1 MDAKVTG
8 EKLSDKG
15 TFTVLNYNCIDY
27 INYEEKR
34 HLYRWISKQWYRE
47 KEVGRERDRVK
58 RLVEVSPLDVATRF
72 KGR

>member
-47 KEVGRERDRVK
+47 KEVGRERDRG
-58 RLVEVSPLDVATRF
+58 RLRF
-72 KGR
+72 LKLAWSASGCNQ

>member
-15 TFTVLNYNCIDY
+15 TFTVLYYNCIDY

-47 KEVGRERDRVK
+47 KEVGRER
-58 RLVEVSPLDVATRF
+58 LRF
-72 KGR
+72 LKLAWSASGCNQ